1 MEARTNAR
9 TGATIA
15 VVIGL
20 VVLATLT
27 AGAVVAI
34 GSSSSDSAVTAAPS
48 ASPTTPTT
56 PTTAPPSSPSPDPT
70 RTAGQSASP
79 SSTVTGAVHDGAHS
93 GDLRFFLL
101 TPPKDAEIYG
111 DETGTAVTRDEVGV
125 SADIKRGLSRYGF
138 KKGAQRTYL
147 TGDGAYEISVELL
160 RFGSTAGATGYY
172 DDFSLDSPALAID
185 STHPV
190 KAYRLSSGSAES
202 TDAVAALSHQ
212 GDVHISITVTGE
224 KLPGRD
230 LLKRLLDQQ
239 YQRLATGR

>member
-1 MEARTNAR
+1 M
-9 TGATIA
+9 IA
-15 VVIGL
+15 VVVGL

-34 GSSSSDSAVTAAPS
+34 GSASSDSPAVAMPSTAAPKASTTS
-48 ASPTTPTT
+48 APASSP
-56 PTTAPPSSPSPDPT
+56 PSPDST
-70 RTAGQSASP
+70 KTAEPSATP
-79 SSTVTGAVHDGAHS
+79 SSTVTGAVHDGAHT
-93 GDLRFFLL
+93 GDLRWFLL
-101 TPPKDAEIYG
+101 TPPRDAEIYG
-111 DETGTAVTRDEVGV
+111 DEAGSAVTRDEVGV
-125 SADIKRGLSRYGF
+125 SGDIKRALSRYGF

-147 TGDGAYEISVELL
+147 TADGDYEISVELL
-160 RFGSTAGATGYY
+160 RFGSAADAAGYY
-172 DDFSLDSPALAID
+172 DDFYLDSPALTIN
-185 STHPV
+185 STHPA

>member
-1 MEARTNAR
+1 M
-9 TGATIA
+9 IA

-34 GSSSSDSAVTAAPS
+34 GSSSKSSATATPSRAAATTSASATPSPS
-48 ASPTTPTT
+48 A
-56 PTTAPPSSPSPDPT
+56 DPT
-70 RTAGQSASP
+70 ETAEPSASP
-79 SSTVTGAVHDGAHS
+79 SSTVTGSVHDGAHS
-93 GDLRFFLL
+93 GDLRWFLL
-101 TPPKDAEIYG
+101 TPPEGAEIYG
-111 DETGTAVTRDEVGV
+111 DEAGSAVTRDEIGV
-125 SADIKRGLSRYGF
+125 SDDIKQALSRYGF

-147 TGDGAYEISVELL
+147 TADGDYEISVELL
-160 RFGSTAGATGYY
+160 RFGSASGASGYY
-172 DDFSLDSPALAID
+172 EAFYLNSPTLAIG
-185 STHPV
+185 STHPA

-202 TDAVAALSHQ
+202 TDAVVALSHQ

>member
-48 ASPTTPTT
+48 ASPSTAPA
-56 PTTAPPSSPSPDPT
+56 TAPPSSPSPDPT

-79 SSTVTGAVHDGAHS
+79 SSTVTGTVHDGAHS

-147 TGDGAYEISVELL
+147 TADGAYEISVELL
-160 RFGSTAGATGYY
+160 RFGSAAGASGYY
-172 DDFSLDSPALAID
+172 DDFYLDSPALAID

-230 LLKRLLDQQ
+230 LLKRLLDEQ

>member
-1 MEARTNAR
+1 M
-9 TGATIA
+9 IA
-15 VVIGL
+15 VVVGL
-20 VVLATLT
+20 VVLGTLT

-34 GSSSSDSAVTAAPS
+34 GSSSSKTSAAAVPSTAAPTAS
-48 ASPTTPTT
+48 APATP
-56 PTTAPPSSPSPDPT
+56 SPSPDPT
-70 RTAGQSASP
+70 GTAGPDDSPSP
-79 SSTVTGAVHDGAHS
+79 SSTVTGAVHAGAHS

-111 DETGTAVTRDEVGV
+111 DEAGTSVSRDEVGV
-125 SADIKRGLSRYGF
+125 SGDIKRALSRYGF

-147 TGDGAYEISVELL
+147 TADGDYEISVELL
-160 RFGSTAGATGYY
+160 RFGSAAGASGYY
-172 DDFSLDSPALAID
+172 DDFYLDSPALTIG
-185 STHPV
+185 STHPA

-212 GDVHISITVTGE
+212 GDVHISITVTGA